1 MPLVLRLV
9 KGSDLTYEEVDNNFL
24 GLSNGSLWD
33 LVALA
38 ATDIEFDNQILHGDL
53 VVEGSLNVRGA
64 TAPVNEQSAD
74 YNFVLNDANGSI
86 LHPAS
91 DNNSRTYTVPSAA
104 TVAFLPGTMIL
115 IVNRVNTISIVPHED
130 ITMYLAGSGSTGTR
144 TLAAHGVATLKKVKS
159 TPQEWYVWGVG
170 LT

>member
-9 KGSDLTYEEVDNNFL
+9 KGSDLTYEEMDNNLL

-38 ATDIEFDNQILHGDL
+38 AKDIEFDNQILHGDL
-53 VVEGSLNVRGA
+53 LVEGSLSVRGA
-64 TAPVNEQSAD
+64 TAPVNEQSAN
-74 YNFVLNDANGSI
+74 YNLALTDANGSI
-86 LHPAS
+86 LHPSS
-91 DNNSRTYTVPSAA
+91 DNNPRTYTVPSNA

-130 ITMYLAGSGSTGTR
+130 ITLYFAGSGSTGTR